1 MEFLFI
7 LIIIG
12 ILFVIGYFAIGN
24 YFYNIALNPKTDK
37 AFVLGNPEVTEE
49 EKEYIRLREE
59 WINNNSNDVYIT
71 STNNGS
77 IKLHAYEV
85 KSDIKT
91 DVWTI
96 VIHGYMSKGNE
107 MMWAAKPFADE
118 KYNVLIPDLRGHGLS
133 EGNYIGMGWDD
144 RLDIIDWINYII
156 KKNPDSKIILWGV
169 SMGAATTM
177 MTTGEEL
184 PKNVKVAIADCG
196 YSSAWDQFAYQ
207 LKRLFK
213 LPTFPVLNAA
223 NTVCKIRAGYS
234 FKDASCIKQLKKSKT
249 PTLFIHGSADDFV
262 PFSMLD
268 VVYNAA
274 ACEKEKLVIEGAGH
288 GLSSTVNTELY
299 LNTINKFI
307 EKYL

>member
-1 MEFLFI
+1 M
-7 LIIIG
+7 
-12 ILFVIGYFAIGN
+12 
-24 YFYNIALNPKTDK
+24 
-37 AFVLGNPEVTEE
+37 
-49 EKEYIRLREE
+49 
-59 WINNNSNDVYIT
+59 
-71 STNNGS
+71 
-77 IKLHAYEV
+77 
-85 KSDIKT
+85 
-91 DVWTI
+91 
-96 VIHGYMSKGNE
+96 IHGYMSKGNE

-184 PKNVKVAIADCG
+184 PKNVKV
-196 YSSAWDQFAYQ
+196 
-207 LKRLFK
+207 LFK